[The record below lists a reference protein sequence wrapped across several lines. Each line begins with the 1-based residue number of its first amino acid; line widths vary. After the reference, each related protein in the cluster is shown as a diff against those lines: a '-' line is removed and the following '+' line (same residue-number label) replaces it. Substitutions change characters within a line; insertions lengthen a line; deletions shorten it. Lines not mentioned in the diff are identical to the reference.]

1 MTAHSATPAR
11 RVDAVQ
17 YVSTLRARG
26 LVLAKSTHTDL
37 PAVQH
42 DVGSNREFDAP
53 ALSRV
58 SSRLRRLEGEFDG
71 VTEIGL
77 GVTNVNFLKGTNA
90 DRPRRPRARVREGRL
105 AADPTAPAARGGI
118 LVM

>member
-1 MTAHSATPAR
+1 MQTLHTNFLQWHTPDSESR
-11 RVDAVQ
+11 FDRV
-17 YVSTLRARG
+17 
-26 LVLAKSTHTDL
+26 
-37 PAVQH
+37 
-42 DVGSNREFDAP
+42 
-53 ALSRV
+53 ALTV

-90 DRPRRPRARVREGRL
+90 DRPR
-105 AADPTAPAARGGI
+105 AARRGGPDSVRCAGAEARRDARAGI